1 MFASLARLVTRRPL
15 AVVLIW
21 LVLLGV
27 AGSAALSGFGHGN
40 LFARLSS
47 ATSFVPG
54 SESDRVDQLTSND
67 GTAGETV
74 TVVVSGVD
82 ATTQATE
89 IAAFLDDNRKLLKV
103 DGVESVVDPFLLP
116 QGDPTALALV
126 STKSGFAMPVTL
138 TPGLEGDA
146 LRQTRSDLDSGIIQF
161 RTALAR
167 EFPGATVNALS
178 SEKIRAAINHQVERD
193 LVRGEAL
200 GLPIALLLMVLVF
213 GGLIAAGLP
222 LAGALTAIGVGMGGL
237 WLLTFAL
244 DIDSFILNVVSV
256 IGLALSIDYGL
267 LVVSRFREEAARLAI
282 PGTPGVPRRL
292 TERDLVRLAVQ
303 EAVTTAGR
311 TVVFSA
317 VTIACAIAGLLV
329 MQSTILKMVG
339 VGGVIV
345 VLLAVL
351 TAVTMVPALLT
362 LVGVRMLR
370 PSPISRIPGLRR
382 VLAVVSDHSS
392 DEGFFSRLAAWVHRR
407 PWPVIIVVTALLALM
422 ASPIPDLRLRSNF
435 AEYIPEGEVR
445 VAYQAI
451 QTEFPALATPSLI
464 VLAKTTPADAGPIVN
479 KLSALSGV
487 TYVSAPV
494 EVAGDAS
501 WSRLD
506 VRIDAEDQVGD
517 TVTDAVKEVRA
528 WDSSPELLVGGP
540 AALQYDFAHSLVEDA
555 PLALL
560 IVAISV
566 LVLMFLMTG
575 SAIVPIK
582 ALIINVFSL
591 VASLGTTAWL
601 FENGHLGLPQ
611 VEGMETFVVAC
622 ALAFG
627 FGLAM
632 DYEVFLLARIKEYWD
647 AGYDN
652 EMAVERGL
660 QRSGR
665 IITSAAA
672 IIIAVFLGFVAG
684 EMLAIKQVGVA
695 LAIVVVT
702 DATLVRMLLVPATM
716 TILGKWNWWAP
727 KWMTRLY
734 QRFGIVH

>member
-67 GTAGETV
+67 GKAGETV

-89 IAAFLDDNRKLLKV
+89 IAAFLDENRKLLKV

-370 PSPISRIPGLRR
+370 PSPISKIPGLRR

-464 VLAKTTPADAGPIVN
+464 VLAKTTPADAGPVVK

-494 EVAGDAS
+494 AVAGDAS

-517 TVTDAVKEVRA
+517 TVTDAVKQVRA
-528 WDSSPELLVGGP
+528 WDSLPELLVGGP